1 MVLPAGNRRR
11 FMSARESTS
20 DPVVIVSA
28 VRTPLGRFQG
38 DLSSF
43 SAHHLGSH
51 AIGAAL
57 ERAKL
62 SPEKVDEVFMGCVLP
77 AGQGQAPARQAARGA
92 KLPEGAGATTIN
104 KVCGS
109 GMKATMLAHDIIN
122 AGSADIVV
130 SGGMESMSNA
140 PYLLQKARAGYRVG
154 HDRII
159 DHMLMDGLEDAYETG
174 RSMGDFGEAAA
185 EAYQFSRKDQDDYAI
200 ETLTRARKAVQDG
213 SFKNE
218 IAPIS
223 VKEKA
228 GVRVVENDE
237 HPLKVD
243 PAKIPNLKPAFRANG
258 TITPAAS
265 SANADGAAALVLTRR
280 SIAERE
286 GLPILAEIKGHST
299 HSQAPDWF
307 TTAPIPAIRKLLE
320 KVGWKASDVDLYE
333 INEAFAVVP
342 MAAAKDLGIPRDKL
356 NVNGGACALGH
367 PIGATG
373 ARIIVTLL
381 YAMEKSNL
389 QRGIASLC
397 IGGGEATAIAI
408 ERKLH

>member
-1 MVLPAGNRRR
+1 
-11 FMSARESTS
+11 MSAS

-43 SAHHLGSH
+43 SAHNLGSH

-62 SPEKVDEVFMGCVLP
+62 SPDKVDEVFMGCVLP

-92 KLPEGAGATTIN
+92 KLPDATGATTIN

-122 AGSADIVV
+122 AGSAEIVV

-213 SFKNE
+213 SFKKE

-237 HPLKVD
+237 HPMKVD

-320 KVGWKASDVDLYE
+320 KIGWSVGDVDLFE

-342 MAAAKDLGIPRDKL
+342 MAAARDLNIPRDKL

-373 ARIIVTLL
+373 ARLIVTLL
-381 YAMEKSNL
+381 HAMEKNNVK
-389 QRGIASLC
+389 RGIASLC
-397 IGGGEATAIAI
+397 IGGGEATAIAV

>member
-1 MVLPAGNRRR
+1 M
-11 FMSARESTS
+11 STS

-43 SAHHLGSH
+43 SAHNLGSH

-62 SPEKVDEVFMGCVLP
+62 SPDKVDEVFMGCVLS

-92 KLPEGAGATTIN
+92 KLPDATGATTIN

-122 AGSADIVV
+122 AGSAQIVV

-159 DHMLMDGLEDAYETG
+159 DHMLMDGLEDAYESG

-185 EAYQFSRKDQDDYAI
+185 EAYQFSRKDQDEYAV

-213 SFKNE
+213 SFKKE

-237 HPLKVD
+237 HPMKVD

-381 YAMEKSNL
+381 HAMEKNNVK
-389 QRGIASLC
+389 RGIASLC